1 MANLD
6 KVRVVIVVTIL
17 IMIWICDKNHNY
29 NFDFDFLQFGKLRQ
43 NFSEVADFV
52 TIYIAEV
59 AHSYYIT
66 TAIIIL
72 MVITIVIIVL
82 TIVTMFRLI
91 QRREG
96 TSELEGTVATMT
108 LTPMPTLQTGLMITL
123 GSYQGTSRE
132 NPLSWIWK
140 RCLQNYLKQEHQAK
154 RCHHVERGG
163 WRGS

>member
-59 AHSYYIT
+59 AHSYIT
-66 TAIIIL
+66 TAMIVLIII
-72 MVITIVIIVL
+72 VP
-82 TIVTMFRLI
+82 RLI
-91 QRREG
+91 QRREV
-96 TSELEGTVATMT
+96 TSELAGTVATMT
-108 LTPMPTLQTGLMITL
+108 LTPMPTLRTGLVMMMIVATK
-123 GSYQGTSRE
+123 TPR
-132 NPLSWIWK
+132 
-140 RCLQNYLKQEHQAK
+140 H
-154 RCHHVERGG
+154 
-163 WRGS
+163 